1 MKHVPTKLLNVS
13 ILLRGQSIAVG
24 RLALVRRKIY
34 FEYDS
39 SFLDLGLP
47 ISPLKL
53 PLKRGAATPATQL
66 FEGLFGVF
74 NDSLTLLRIPK
85 MLVQ

>member
-13 ILLRGQSIAVG
+13 LHLMGHSITVG
-24 RLALVRRKIY
+24 RLALVRRRIY

-39 SFLDLGLP
+39 SFLDHGLP

-53 PLKRGAATPATQL
+53 PLKRGTATPATQL
-66 FEGLFGVF
+66 FE
-74 NDSLTLLRIPK
+74 
-85 MLVQ
+85 